1 MQELLSK
8 LIDQEVDIVCTGAAS
23 LRGKVIRVADGV
35 LELKDE
41 QGEVCYVA
49 LDKIVVVWEKR
60 DKDRHP
66 GFIFKS

>member
-1 MQELLSK
+1 MQELLLK
-8 LIDQEVDIVCTGAAS
+8 LIGKEIDVVCAGAAS
-23 LRGKVIRVADGV
+23 LRGKVIKAADGV

-49 LDKIVVVWEKR
+49 IDKIVVVWAKR